1 MMMTAYPSGYAAY
14 HNSVMHNVK
23 KKLNSYLLPKY

>member
-14 HNSVMHNVK
+14 HNSVSYNYVK
-23 KKLNSYLLPKY
+23 LKYLNNE